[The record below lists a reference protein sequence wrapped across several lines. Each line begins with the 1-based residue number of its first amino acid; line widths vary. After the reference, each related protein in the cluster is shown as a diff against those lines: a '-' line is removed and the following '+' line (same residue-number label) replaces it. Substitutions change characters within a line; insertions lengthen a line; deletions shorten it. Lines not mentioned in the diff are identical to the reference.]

1 MKWLWVIGVLGCCGN
16 AGAASLGV
24 VGSVFPVEEESFLM
38 LIESRLKTMS
48 ETGEL
53 HRLEASWVNE
63 AEAYS
68 KRPTPI
74 GLTRADAHHIH
85 RHVPAVVL
93 QQDIKNEK
101 GEVIFHQGTKVNAL
115 KALATYEPHWLF
127 FNADDKAQVL
137 WAHQQLK
144 KLGDARIILVGGDV
158 SGMEAL
164 FNQPIYFDQAGRITR
179 QLGINAVPALVS
191 RDKNALLIREVAI
204 TEDGYA
210 R

>member
-1 MKWLWVIGVLGCCGN
+1 MKWLWVIGILGCCGH
-16 AGAASLGV
+16 AGATSLGV
-24 VGSVFPVEEESFLM
+24 VGSVFPIEEESFLM
-38 LIESRLKTMS
+38 LIESRLKTMDD
-48 ETGEL
+48 TGEL
-53 HRLEASWVNE
+53 SRLEAGWVND
-63 AEAYS
+63 AENYT
-68 KRPTPI
+68 KRPTPV
-74 GLTRADAHHIH
+74 GLKRAEKHHIH

-101 GEVIFHQGTKVNAL
+101 GDVLFHQGTKVNAL
-115 KALATYEPHWLF
+115 KALETYQPHWLF

-137 WAHQQLK
+137 WAQQQLK

-179 QLGINAVPALVS
+179 QLGINEVPALVS